1 MCHHGDHRRRQADLS
16 AASTPS
22 DGRLF
27 ERRGS
32 DHHRPA
38 VGLAEDRD
46 DRDDRDDHAAEDH
59 ADRDDHAAEDHTD
72 RSSGDRDGHDHGVA
86 DALTGQT
93 ARDHDHGA
101 AKAAQ
106 NGCQDNHHWKAG
118 APAYRNC
125 YGHLAVC

>member
-16 AASTPS
+16 ASSTPS

-32 DHHRPA
+32 DHHRRVVA
-38 VGLAEDRD
+38 L
-46 DRDDRDDHAAEDH
+46 AEDH